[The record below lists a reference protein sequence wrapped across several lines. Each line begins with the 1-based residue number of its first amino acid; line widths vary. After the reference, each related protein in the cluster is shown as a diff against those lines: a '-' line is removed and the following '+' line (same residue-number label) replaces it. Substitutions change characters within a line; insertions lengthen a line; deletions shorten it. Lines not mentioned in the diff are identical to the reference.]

1 MTATRSNKLIT
12 DEIDN
17 IQLRLINSQGVKE
30 KVRELR

>member
-30 KVRELR
+30 KVQELR

>member
-30 KVRELR
+30 KV